1 MAYETLKGAIASN
14 GDRQDIPVEQDSD
27 LLNGISYDEGYAS
40 ITSVQKSLG
49 GLPANR
55 ATLNQF
61 FYITSSN
68 LFEFQS
74 GNFPTF
80 NTNALQYM
88 DGGGYPLNAIL
99 WCEAEERFVKSAIV
113 ENDDNFITNPT
124 VIGSSWLFLNDDEVS
139 DLSTGLTLSNTNSS
153 VSVNAGFTKSSTS
166 GRILKVTST
175 LTNTWNDIQS
185 NSSLTPSA
193 NSKYNLYLAYNPTTT
208 TYAILASSY
217 SVFAPSLPSGYVD
230 YALLG
235 YMSTDNNIGVN
246 NVYPDMDINDWYLT
260 GGVLK
265 DRLPRFCA
273 NNGYV
278 DTDGEADLMSV
289 SGATITWK
297 IDDGTTYKPLVCTPA
312 NELKSFTL
320 TSVNNFDAS
329 TLADGEYTLCIN
341 KYGNITAMGNLYAQK
356 AEPDTPSS
364 NDIWLNTS
372 VEPLN
377 AYYYT
382 GSWVTFNNVPI
393 AKITVESA
401 TITASETL
409 PYNKNYTIKELS
421 NMLGRIDVDNMEVI
435 SLSGTISFPYEYI
448 FKKDGYIAL
457 TKPDGTNQ
465 QAGIII
471 GAGSGGTASSIT
483 CFYNEKEIITTT
495 TGLTNDA
502 IATFINRYSPLVI
515 GTYASSQSG
524 VSGLLSVSAG
534 DKIRVVRNSGTRERP
549 WGTNAGFTFYPQKE
563 N

>member
-1 MAYETLKGAIASN
+1 MAYETLKGKIASN
-14 GDRQDIPVEQDSD
+14 GDRQDIPVEQDEN

-55 ATLNQF
+55 STLNQF

-68 LFEFQS
+68 LFEFQN

-124 VIGSSWLFLNDDEVS
+124 VIGSSWVFLNDDEVS
-139 DLSTGLTLSNTNSS
+139 DLTTGLTLTNTNTSIS
-153 VSVNAGFTKSSTS
+153 VSAGFTKSATS
-166 GRILKVTST
+166 GRILKVTSV
-175 LTNTWNDIQS
+175 LTNLWSNIQS

-193 NSKYNLYLAYNPTTT
+193 NSKYNLYIAYNPTSK
-208 TYAILASSY
+208 TYLILASSY

-235 YMSTDNNIGVN
+235 YMSTDNNVGVN
-246 NVYPDMDINDWYLT
+246 NVYPDMDLNDWYLT

-273 NNGYV
+273 NSGYV
-278 DTDGEADLMSV
+278 DTNGDADLMSV

-341 KYGNITAMGNLYAQK
+341 KYGNITAMGALYTQK
-356 AEPDTPSS
+356 AEPTSPNS

-382 GSWVTFNNVPI
+382 GSWVAFNNVPI
-393 AKITVESA
+393 AKITVASA
-401 TITASETL
+401 TITKSESL
-409 PYNKNYTIKELS
+409 EFNRNYTMEFK
-421 NMLGRIDVDNMEVI
+421 NMLGRIDFENETI
-435 SLSGTISFPYEYI
+435 ITLRGTTSTSSNSYTIPVN
-448 FKKDGYIAL
+448 GYFYPHRSYR
-457 TKPDGTNQ
+457 T
-465 QAGIII
+465 
-471 GAGSGGTASSIT
+471 SSIGT
-483 CFYNEKEIITTT
+483 TIQMNVYVNGTQTSTINNATANNVFSLGDLLPVSKGDIMTAKAASGNIEGAVDVRFFPEKD
-495 TGLTNDA
+495 N
-502 IATFINRYSPLVI
+502 
-515 GTYASSQSG
+515 
-524 VSGLLSVSAG
+524 
-534 DKIRVVRNSGTRERP
+534 
-549 WGTNAGFTFYPQKE
+549 
-563 N
+563 